1 MRINSEL
8 LKNRIMLKPILT
20 ISVIVIFTSML
31 FAQQGN
37 IIVGKYRLPN
47 KLDIE
52 IFENSGKYFG
62 KIIALNGFE
71 NGQLKDVKN
80 PDRSQR
86 NDLLLGKL
94 IIKDLEYDMG
104 ENKWINGSMY
114 GAEKGL
120 YFNLLIAEVRENE
133 IAVVGSKFVMKK
145 SLEWKKL

>member
-1 MRINSEL
+1 
-8 LKNRIMLKPILT
+8 MLKPILT
-20 ISVIVIFTSML
+20 ISIILIFTSTL
-31 FAQQGN
+31 FAQQAD

-71 NGQLKDVKN
+71 NGQLKDIKN

-94 IIKDLEYDMG
+94 IIKDLEYDKY
-104 ENKWINGSMY
+104 EKKWINGSMY

-120 YFNLLIAEVRENE
+120 YFNLLIAEVRANE
-133 IAVVGSKFVMKK
+133 IAVVGSKFIMKK

>member
-1 MRINSEL
+1 
-8 LKNRIMLKPILT
+8 MLKLKLT
-20 ISVIVIFTSML
+20 ISLITLLSSIS
-31 FAQQGN
+31 FAQQAD
-37 IIVGKYRLPN
+37 IIIGKYRLPN

-71 NGQLKDVKN
+71 NGQLKDIKN

-94 IIKDLEYDMG
+94 IIKDLEYDKY
-104 ENKWINGSMY
+104 EKKWINGSMY

-120 YFNLLIAEVRENE
+120 YFNLLIAEVRANE
-133 IAVVGSKFVMKK
+133 IAVVGSKFIMKK

>member
-1 MRINSEL
+1 
-8 LKNRIMLKPILT
+8 MLKPILI
-20 ISVIVIFTSML
+20 ISLIVVFTSL
-31 FAQQGN
+31 SFAQQAD

-71 NGQLKDVKN
+71 DGQLKDINN
-80 PDRSQR
+80 PNRSQR
-86 NDLLLGKL
+86 NDPLLGKL
-94 IIKDLEYDMG
+94 ILKDLEYDKD
-104 ENKWINGSMY
+104 EKKWINGSMY

-120 YFNLLIAEVRENE
+120 YFNLLIEEVRENE
-133 IAVVGSKFVMKK
+133 IAVVGSKFIMRK

>member
-1 MRINSEL
+1 
-8 LKNRIMLKPILT
+8 MLKPIFTLS
-20 ISVIVIFTSML
+20 IIVIFTSML
-31 FAQQGN
+31 FAQQAD

-47 KLDIE
+47 KLDVE

-94 IIKDLEYDMG
+94 IIKDLEYDKG

-133 IAVVGSKFVMKK
+133 ISVVGSKFVMKK

>member
-1 MRINSEL
+1 
-8 LKNRIMLKPILT
+8 MLKPILT
-20 ISVIVIFTSML
+20 ISIFLIFASTL
-31 FAQQGN
+31 FAQQAD

-71 NGQLKDVKN
+71 NGQLKDIKN

-86 NDLLLGKL
+86 NDHLLGKL
-94 IIKDLEYDMG
+94 IIKDLEYDKY
-104 ENKWINGSMY
+104 EKKWINGSMY

-120 YFNLLIAEVRENE
+120 YFNLLIAEVRANE
-133 IAVVGSKFVMKK
+133 ISVVGSKFIMRK